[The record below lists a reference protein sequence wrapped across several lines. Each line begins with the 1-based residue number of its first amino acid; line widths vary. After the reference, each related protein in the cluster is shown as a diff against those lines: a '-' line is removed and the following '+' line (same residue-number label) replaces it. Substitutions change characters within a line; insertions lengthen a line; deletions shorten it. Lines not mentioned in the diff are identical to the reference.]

1 MNEIIGVIYPIPI
14 EFIDRLFDGRTKVFV
29 KYVAHNTTKLAPR
42 HKVVFYGSHGSR
54 KLVGEGIIEKVEFLT
69 PEAVLSRHK
78 EDLFLN
84 QEELLAYV
92 RRSPSRT
99 PSKEMLTLVMKKLK
113 RYPATVDYNKP
124 ITMAGQYLTAAEYDS
139 LMRKL

>member
-1 MNEIIGVIYPIPI
+1 MYPLPI
-14 EFIDRLFDGRTKVFV
+14 ELIDRLFDDRPKVFV
-29 KYVAHNTTKLAPR
+29 KYVAHNTTKLLPK

-54 KLVGEGIIEKVEFLT
+54 KLIGEGTIEKVEFLT

-92 RRSPSRT
+92 RRFPSRT
-99 PSKEMLTLVMKKLK
+99 PSKEMLILVMKKLK
-113 RYPATVDYNKP
+113 RYPVPVDYNRP
-124 ITMAGQYLTAAEYDS
+124 ITMAGQYLTAAEYGS
-139 LMRKL
+139 LIREL